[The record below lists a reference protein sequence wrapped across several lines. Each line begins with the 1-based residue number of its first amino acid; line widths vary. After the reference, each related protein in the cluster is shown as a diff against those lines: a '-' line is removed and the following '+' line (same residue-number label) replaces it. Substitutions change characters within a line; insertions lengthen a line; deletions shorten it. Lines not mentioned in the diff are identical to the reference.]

1 MSTSLQ
7 FLRYKIIRLTRSL
20 YLYSL
25 RIYSF
30 STKLILLSVIGDDKN
45 MEILENKPGK
55 QILLLG
61 NEAITR
67 GALEGGIN
75 VATTYP
81 GTPSSEIADTFSKIA
96 RYYTKENK
104 TPSFYF
110 EYSTNEKVA
119 LEIAAAASI
128 TGLRSITCM
137 KHVGLN
143 VASDTFMTYM
153 YIGCRGGHVIVSAD
167 DPSCHSSQNEQDN
180 RYFALFGGAP
190 MFEPTTPQEAKEMT
204 RLGFEISEELKSP
217 VLLRTTTRLNH
228 MRAPIKFE
236 EIKKPKE
243 KGKFEKNP
251 MWVTTPEIA
260 RARHPEL
267 IKMFEKAEKISES
280 YPFNEIIYL
289 GKKSNWGVITSGV
302 SYNYVREISE
312 ELNLDIKILK
322 LGMTHPIP
330 RKLCKKFIKSCKN
343 IIIVEELEPILE
355 NQIKNIVYDMGI
367 SVKIFGKTT
376 GHFSRLY
383 EYNQDI
389 ILDSFIDIFNIK
401 KEIKKSNQNKLKLP
415 NRPPSLCPGCPHRA
429 TYYAAKKAKPK
440 GVIYPTDIGCYTLG
454 REKPLEMA
462 DLLLCMGSNAG
473 TACGLSIATDEKI
486 ISFMGDSTFFHS
498 GIPPIIDAVH
508 HNHNVVITVLD
519 NRTTAMTGHQP
530 HPGNDFDGM
539 GRPAK
544 KILIEN
550 VVKGCGV
557 ENIEIIDPN
566 DIKKSIEAYKRAL
579 DFNGTSVV
587 ISKSPCIIL
596 ENRDKIKRREKIETY
611 QINQEKCK
619 KCKICIDKFG
629 CPAIYFEEDGSI
641 HIDISQCNG
650 CGNCATICPFN
661 AIFKR
666 GS

>member
-1 MSTSLQ
+1 
-7 FLRYKIIRLTRSL
+7 
-20 YLYSL
+20 
-25 RIYSF
+25 
-30 STKLILLSVIGDDKN
+30 
-45 MEILENKPGK
+45 MEIIENKPGK
-55 QILLLG
+55 NILLLG

-67 GALEGGIN
+67 GAIEAGVS

-96 RYYTKENK
+96 KYKIKKNK
-104 TPSFYF
+104 DPGFYF

-119 LEIAAAASI
+119 LEIAAAAAI
-128 TGLRSITCM
+128 TGLRSLTCM

-143 VASDTFMTYM
+143 VASDTFMTYL

-180 RYFALFGGAP
+180 RYFAIFGGAP

-204 RLGFEISEELKSP
+204 RMAFEISEELNSP

-228 MRAPIKFE
+228 VRGPIKFNKIE
-236 EIKKPKE
+236 KSKE

-251 MWVTTPEIA
+251 MLVPMPEIA
-260 RARHPEL
+260 RAHHPKL
-267 IKMFEKAEKISES
+267 IEMLEKAEKISET
-280 YPFNEIIYL
+280 YPYNEIINI
-289 GKKSNWGVITSGV
+289 GKQSEWGIITSGV

-312 ELNLDIKILK
+312 ELNLNVKILK

-330 RKLCKKFIKSCKN
+330 KKICKKFIRSCKN

-355 NQIKNIVYDMGI
+355 NQIKQIIYDIGEN
-367 SVKIFGKTT
+367 VKIFGKTT

-383 EYNQDI
+383 EYNLDI
-389 ILDSFIDIFNIK
+389 VEDVFLKIFKIN
-401 KEIKKSNQNKLKLP
+401 KEIKKPNKSKLELP
-415 NRPPSLCPGCPHRA
+415 KRPPALCPGCPHRA
-429 TYYAAKKAKPK
+429 TYYAAKKAQPK

-454 REKPLEMA
+454 KAKPLEMA

-473 TACGLSIATDEKI
+473 TACGLAVATDEKI

-498 GIPPIIDAVH
+498 GIPPLIDAVH
-508 HNHNVVITVLD
+508 HNHNVVITILD

-544 KILIEN
+544 KILVEK

-557 ENIEIIDPN
+557 ENIEIINPN
-566 DIKKSIEAYKRAL
+566 NIEKSSEAYKRAL
-579 DFNGTSVV
+579 NYSGTSVV

-596 ENRDKIKRREKIETY
+596 ENRYKRKRNESIRVY
-611 QINQEKCK
+611 QIDQEKCK
-619 KCKICIDKFG
+619 KCKTCIGKFG
-629 CPAIYFEEDGSI
+629 CPAIYFEEDESI
-641 HIDISQCNG
+641 HIDMNQCNG
-650 CGNCATICPFN
+650 CGNCATVCPFN
-661 AIFKR
+661 AIFNKEN
-666 GS
+666 